1 MCTSKNDPCSEE
13 MLSIAVFSSVAL
25 KKQCAEFSRQCAQ
38 CGVHLKCSAA
48 QFVFI
53 SFAAEQVRVLI
64 GGEGKGS
71 EEEGVRRCSSLY
83 TSTFSTF
90 NNDLNKFP
98 F

>member
-1 MCTSKNDPCSEE
+1 MFRRDAVFCS
-13 MLSIAVFSSVAL
+13 VQFSSVAL
-25 KKQCAEFSRQCAQ
+25 KKQCAEFSPQCVQ

-71 EEEGVRRCSSLY
+71 EEEWVRRALLY
-83 TSTFSTF
+83 THF
-90 NNDLNKFP
+90 LNIQ
-98 F
+98 

>member
-1 MCTSKNDPCSEE
+1 MCTSTSDPCSEE

-25 KKQCAEFSRQCAQ
+25 KKQCAQ